1 MKIKSAIFAV
11 SMLAALSGSAAN
23 FVFHGNVSGDMLDVA
38 NWYEVSGTPDI
49 WNIPMNDKADY
60 WTFSAA
66 TRLPTADGDIVGIAR
81 YYYGTDRSQL
91 LLPPSDKYIGVSA
104 SIGKVVIGEG
114 SFRDNTIWI
123 GSDDH
128 AGEDFTL
135 TMDSYG
141 GGSYQHA
148 TNNFYVNP
156 DASQNSYSIKVL
168 GVTYL
173 TNDTHNWGSLINGAL
188 DRIEIKDL
196 NLTFQKVFFNT
207 YAKSYYISGSV
218 NMNYGI
224 DEKNDDNTIPANKW
238 TVYVPQNALTL
249 DEPLIRIDGD
259 LKREDQYNML
269 SEIVFD
275 FNWDYDDYAP
285 GEYTLLSVGR
295 DIIGFDDGDDGGI
308 SIASIDQT
316 KWTLEWKGNDIVLVA
331 VPEPA
336 NVAAVLG
343 ALALAA
349 VAYARRRK

>member
-23 FVFHGNVSGDMLDVA
+23 FVFHGNVSGDMLNLE
-38 NWYEVSGTPDI
+38 NWYEVSGTPYE
-49 WNIPMNDKADY
+49 WSIPMNNGAD
-60 WTFSAA
+60 WEFSAA
-66 TRLPTADGDIVGIAR
+66 SRLPTAGDTVGIAK
-81 YYYGTDRSQL
+81 YKYGTDDQI
-91 LLPPSDKYIGVSA
+91 LLPPVEKYIGVSA

-114 SFRDNTIWI
+114 NARVNTIWI
-123 GSDDH
+123 GSDGH
-128 AGEDFTL
+128 VGEDFTL
-135 TMDSYG
+135 TMDSYS
-141 GGSYQHA
+141 GGSYQNA

-168 GVTYL
+168 GNTYL
-173 TNDTHNWGSLINGAL
+173 TNDTHNWGSLITRAL

-196 NLTFQKVFFNT
+196 NLTYQKVFFNT

-218 NMNYGI
+218 NMNY
-224 DEKNDDNTIPANKW
+224 ETNANNNDNATPANKW

-249 DEPLIRIDGD
+249 DEPLIRIDGN
-259 LKREDQYNML
+259 LKRADQFDML
-269 SEIVFD
+269 SEIVFE
-275 FNWDYDDYAP
+275 FNWGYEDYAP
-285 GEYTLLSVGR
+285 GEYTLISVGG
-295 DIIGFDDGDDGGI
+295 DITGFDDGGI
-308 SIASIDQT
+308 SIMGINDIKWSI
-316 KWTLEWKGNDIVLVA
+316 EWKGKDLVLVG

>member
-23 FVFHGNVSGDMLDVA
+23 FVFHGKVSGDMLDHA
-38 NWYEVSGTPDI
+38 NWYEVSGTPEI
-49 WNIPMNDKADY
+49 WNIPMNNGAD

-66 TRLPTADGDIVGIAR
+66 SRLPEAGDTVGIAR
-81 YYYGTDRSQL
+81 YKYETNSQI
-91 LLPPSDKYIGVSA
+91 LLPPPDKYIGVSA

-123 GSDDH
+123 GSDGH

-148 TNNFYVNP
+148 TNNFYVNS
-156 DASQNSYSIKVL
+156 DASQNSYSIKVI
-168 GVTYL
+168 GETYL
-173 TNDTHNWGSLINGAL
+173 TNDTHNWGSLYARAAL
-188 DRIEIKDL
+188 DKIEINDL
-196 NLTFQKVFFNT
+196 KLAYQKVFFNT

-218 NMNYGI
+218 DMNYEI
-224 DEKNDDNTIPANKW
+224 DEKNDTEPANKW
-238 TVYVPQNALTL
+238 TVFVPQNALTL
-249 DEPLIRIDGD
+249 DEPLIRIDGN
-259 LKREDQYNML
+259 LKRADQFDML

-275 FNWDYDDYAP
+275 FNGDYDDYAP
-285 GEYTLLSVGR
+285 GEYMLLSVGG
-295 DIIGFDDGDDGGI
+295 DITGFDDGGI
-308 SIASIDQT
+308 SIMAIDET
-316 KWTLEWKGNDIVLVA
+316 KWSWKWKGNDFFLVA

-349 VAYARRRK
+349 VAYAKRRK

>member
-38 NWYEVSGTPDI
+38 NWYEVSGTPEV
-49 WNIPMNDKADY
+49 WNIPMNGKAD

-66 TRLPTADGDIVGIAR
+66 SRLPTAGDTVGIAR
-81 YYYGTDRSQL
+81 YYYGTDKSQI
-91 LLPPSDKYIGVSA
+91 LLPPLDKYIGVSA

-123 GSDDH
+123 GSDGH

-141 GGSYQHA
+141 GGSYQNA

-168 GVTYL
+168 GDTYL
-173 TNDTHNWGSLINGAL
+173 TNDTHNWGSLNTRAL

-196 NLTFQKVFFNT
+196 RLAFQKVFFNT

-218 NMNYGI
+218 NMNSGI
-224 DEKNDDNTIPANKW
+224 DDKNNDNTIPANKW

-249 DEPLIRIDGD
+249 DAPLIRIDGN
-259 LKREDQYNML
+259 LKREDQFDML

-275 FNWDYDDYAP
+275 FNWGYEDYAP
-285 GEYTLLSVGR
+285 GEYTLISVGG
-295 DIIGFDDGDDGGI
+295 DITGFDDDGI
-308 SIASIDQT
+308 SIVGISDN
-316 KWTLEWKGNDIVLVA
+316 KWSLEWKGKDLVLVG

-349 VAYARRRK
+349 VAYAKRRK

>member
-1 MKIKSAIFAV
+1 MKIKSSIFAV
-11 SMLAALSGSAAN
+11 SMLVALSVSAAN

-38 NWYEVSGTPDI
+38 NWYEVSGTPDV
-49 WNIPMNDKADY
+49 WSIPINNGAD

-66 TRLPTADGDIVGIAR
+66 SRLPTAGDTVGIAR
-81 YYYGTDRSQL
+81 YKYGTDSQI

-114 SFRDNTIWI
+114 SSRDNTIWI
-123 GSDDH
+123 GSDGH

-141 GGSYQHA
+141 GGSYQSA
-148 TNNFYVNP
+148 KNNFYVNP

-168 GVTYL
+168 GDTYL
-173 TNDTHNWGSLINGAL
+173 TNDTHNWGSLTTRAL

-196 NLTFQKVFFNT
+196 NLVFQSVFFYT

-218 NMNYGI
+218 NMNSLT
-224 DEKNDDNTIPANKW
+224 DSKNDTEPANMW

-249 DEPLIRIDGD
+249 DAPLIRIDGD
-259 LKREDQYNML
+259 LKREDQFDML

-275 FNWDYDDYAP
+275 FNWGYEDYAP
-285 GEYTLLSVGR
+285 GEYTLLSVGG
-295 DIIGFDDGDDGGI
+295 DISGFDDGGI
-308 SIASIDQT
+308 SIMGINDI
-316 KWTLEWKGNDIVLVA
+316 KWSLEWKGNDLVLVG

>member
-38 NWYEVSGTPDI
+38 NWYEVSGTPDV
-49 WNIPMNDKADY
+49 WNIPMNGKAD

-66 TRLPTADGDIVGIAR
+66 SRLPTAGDTVGIAR
-81 YYYGTDRSQL
+81 YYYGTDKSQI
-91 LLPPSDKYIGVSA
+91 LLPPLDKYIGVSA
-104 SIGKVVIGEG
+104 SIGNVVIGEG
-114 SFRDNTIWI
+114 SGRNNTIWI
-123 GSDDH
+123 GSDGH
-128 AGEDFTL
+128 AGEGFTL

-141 GGSYQHA
+141 GGSYQNA
-148 TNNFYVNP
+148 TNNFYVNT

-168 GVTYL
+168 GDTYL
-173 TNDTHNWGSLINGAL
+173 TNDTHNWGSLNTRAL

-196 NLTFQKVFFNT
+196 KLTFQKVFFNT

-218 NMNYGI
+218 NMNYETN
-224 DEKNDDNTIPANKW
+224 DENNNNTIPANKW

-249 DEPLIRIDGD
+249 DAPLIRIDGN
-259 LKREDQYNML
+259 LKRADQFDML

-275 FNWDYDDYAP
+275 FNWGYEDYAP
-285 GEYTLLSVGR
+285 GEYTLISVGG
-295 DIIGFDDGDDGGI
+295 DVVGFDDDDGI
-308 SIASIDQT
+308 SIVGISDN
-316 KWTLEWKGNDIVLVA
+316 KWSLEWKGKDLVLVG

-349 VAYARRRK
+349 AAYARRRK

>member
-1 MKIKSAIFAV
+1 MTMKIKSAIFAV

-23 FVFHGNVSGDMLDVA
+23 FVFHGTVSGDMLDFA
-38 NWYEVSGTPDI
+38 NWYEVSGTPEV
-49 WNIPMNDKADY
+49 WNIPMNNGAD

-66 TRLPTADGDIVGIAR
+66 SRLPTAGDTVGIAR
-81 YYYGTDRSQL
+81 YYGTDKSQI
-91 LLPPSDKYIGVSA
+91 LLPPKDKYIGVSA
-104 SIGKVVIGEG
+104 SIGKVIIGEG

-123 GSDDH
+123 GSDGH

-135 TMDSYG
+135 TMDSYS

-148 TNNFYVNP
+148 MNNFYVNSA
-156 DASQNSYSIKVL
+156 ASQNSYSIKVL
-168 GVTYL
+168 GDTYL
-173 TNDTHNWGSLINGAL
+173 TNDTHNWGSLTTRAL

-196 NLTFQKVFFNT
+196 KLTYQKVFFNT

-218 NMNYGI
+218 NMNFET
-224 DEKNDDNTIPANKW
+224 DSNNNDNTIPANKW

-249 DEPLIRIDGD
+249 DAPLIRIDGN
-259 LKREDQYNML
+259 LKRADQFDML

-275 FNWDYDDYAP
+275 FNWGYEDYAP
-285 GEYTLLSVGR
+285 GEYTLISVGG
-295 DIIGFDDGDDGGI
+295 DVVGFDDDGGI
-308 SIASIDQT
+308 SIAGIDET
-316 KWTLEWKGNDIVLVA
+316 KWSLEWHGNDLVLVG

>member
-23 FVFHGNVSGDMLDVA
+23 FVFHGTVSGDMLNVA
-38 NWYEVSGTPDI
+38 NWYEVSGTPDV
-49 WNIPMNDKADY
+49 WNIPMNGKAD

-66 TRLPTADGDIVGIAR
+66 SRLPTAGDTVGIAR
-81 YYYGTDRSQL
+81 YYYGTDKSQI
-91 LLPPSDKYIGVSA
+91 LLPPLDKYIGVSA
-104 SIGKVVIGEG
+104 LIGKVVIGEG
-114 SFRDNTIWI
+114 SSRDNTIWI
-123 GSDDH
+123 GSDGH

-141 GGSYQHA
+141 GGSYQTA
-148 TNNFYVNP
+148 KNNFYVNP

-168 GVTYL
+168 GDTYL
-173 TNDTHNWGSLINGAL
+173 TNDTHNWGSLNTRAL

-196 NLTFQKVFFNT
+196 KLTFQKVFFNT

-218 NMNYGI
+218 NMNYETN
-224 DEKNDDNTIPANKW
+224 DENNNNTIPANKW

-249 DEPLIRIDGD
+249 DAPLIRIDGN
-259 LKREDQYNML
+259 LKRADQFDML

-275 FNWDYDDYAP
+275 FNWGYEDYAP
-285 GEYTLLSVGR
+285 GEYTLLSVGG
-295 DIIGFDDGDDGGI
+295 DIIGFDDGDGI
-308 SIASIDQT
+308 SIAGIDET
-316 KWTLEWKGNDIVLVA
+316 KWSIEWHGNDLVLVG

>member
-23 FVFHGNVSGDMLDVA
+23 FVFHGNVSGNMLDPA
-38 NWYEVSGTPDI
+38 NWYEVSGTPDV
-49 WNIPMNDKADY
+49 WSIPMNNGAD

-66 TRLPTADGDIVGIAR
+66 SRLPTAGDTVGIAR
-81 YYYGTDRSQL
+81 YKYGTDSQI

-114 SFRDNTIWI
+114 SGRNNTIWI
-123 GSDDH
+123 GSDGH

-141 GGSYQHA
+141 GGSYQNA
-148 TNNFYVNP
+148 TNNFYVNT

-168 GVTYL
+168 GDTYL
-173 TNDTHNWGSLINGAL
+173 TNDTHNWGSLNTRAL

-196 NLTFQKVFFNT
+196 RLAFQKVFFNT

-218 NMNYGI
+218 NMNSGT
-224 DEKNDDNTIPANKW
+224 DEKNDTEPANKW

-249 DEPLIRIDGD
+249 DAPLIRIDGN
-259 LKREDQYNML
+259 LKREDQFDML

-275 FNWDYDDYAP
+275 FNWGYEDYAP
-285 GEYTLLSVGR
+285 GEYTLISVGG
-295 DIIGFDDGDDGGI
+295 DVVGFDDGGI
-308 SIASIDQT
+308 SIVGISDN
-316 KWTLEWKGNDIVLVA
+316 KWSLEWKGNDLVLVG

-349 VAYARRRK
+349 VAYAKRR

>member
-1 MKIKSAIFAV
+1 
-11 SMLAALSGSAAN
+11 MLAALSVSAAN

-38 NWYEVSGTPDI
+38 NWYEVSGTPDV
-49 WNIPMNDKADY
+49 WSIPMNNGAD
-60 WTFSAA
+60 WTFSDAS
-66 TRLPTADGDIVGIAR
+66 RLPTAGDTVGIAR
-81 YYYGTDRSQL
+81 YKYGTDSQI

-114 SFRDNTIWI
+114 SSRDNTIWI
-123 GSDDH
+123 GSDGH

-141 GGSYQHA
+141 GGSYQSA
-148 TNNFYVNP
+148 KNNFYVNP

-168 GVTYL
+168 GDTYL
-173 TNDTHNWGSLINGAL
+173 TNDTHNWGSLTTRAL

-196 NLTFQKVFFNT
+196 NLVFQSVFFYT

-218 NMNYGI
+218 NMNSLT
-224 DEKNDDNTIPANKW
+224 DSKNDTEPANMW

-249 DEPLIRIDGD
+249 DAPLIRIDGD
-259 LKREDQYNML
+259 LKREDQFDML

-275 FNWDYDDYAP
+275 FNWGYEDYAP
-285 GEYTLLSVGR
+285 GEYTLLSVGG
-295 DIIGFDDGDDGGI
+295 DISGFDDGGI
-308 SIASIDQT
+308 SIMGINDI
-316 KWTLEWKGNDIVLVA
+316 KWSLEWKGNDLVLVG

>member
-23 FVFHGNVSGDMLDVA
+23 FVFHGTVSGDMLDFA
-38 NWYEVSGTPDI
+38 NWYEVSGTPEV
-49 WNIPMNDKADY
+49 WNIPMNNGAD

-66 TRLPTADGDIVGIAR
+66 SRLPTAGDTVGIAR
-81 YYYGTDRSQL
+81 YYGTDKSQI
-91 LLPPSDKYIGVSA
+91 LLPPLDKYIGVSA
-104 SIGKVVIGEG
+104 SIGKVIIGEG

-123 GSDDH
+123 GSDGH
-128 AGEDFTL
+128 AGEGFTL
-135 TMDSYG
+135 TMDSYS

-148 TNNFYVNP
+148 MNNFYVNSA
-156 DASQNSYSIKVL
+156 ASQNSYSIKVL
-168 GVTYL
+168 GDTYL
-173 TNDTHNWGSLINGAL
+173 TNDTHNWGSLTTRAL

-196 NLTFQKVFFNT
+196 KLTYQKVFFNT

-218 NMNYGI
+218 NMNYET
-224 DEKNDDNTIPANKW
+224 DSNNDNNTIPANKW

-249 DEPLIRIDGD
+249 DAPLIRIDGN
-259 LKREDQYNML
+259 LKRADQFDML

-275 FNWDYDDYAP
+275 FNWGYEDYAP
-285 GEYTLLSVGR
+285 GEYTLISVGG
-295 DIIGFDDGDDGGI
+295 DVVGFDDDDGI
-308 SIASIDQT
+308 SIVGIDET
-316 KWTLEWKGNDIVLVA
+316 KWSLEWHGNDLVLVG

>member
-38 NWYEVSGTPDI
+38 NWYEVSGTPDV
-49 WNIPMNDKADY
+49 WGIPMNSKDDY
-60 WTFSAA
+60 WTFSPA
-66 TRLPTADGDIVGIAR
+66 TRLPTDGDTVGIAR
-81 YYYGTDRSQL
+81 YYYGTDRSQI

-114 SFRDNTIWI
+114 SGRNNTIWI
-123 GSDDH
+123 GSDGH

-135 TMDSYG
+135 TMDWYG
-141 GGSYQHA
+141 GGSYQSA

-173 TNDTHNWGSLINGAL
+173 TNDTHNWGSLTTRAL

-196 NLTFQKVFFNT
+196 NLTYQKVFFNT

-218 NMNYGI
+218 NMNFET
-224 DEKNDDNTIPANKW
+224 DSNNNDNTIPANKW

-249 DEPLIRIDGD
+249 DEPLIRIDGN
-259 LKREDQYNML
+259 LQRADQYDML

-275 FNWDYDDYAP
+275 FNWDYEDYAP
-285 GEYTLLSVGR
+285 GEYTLLSVGG
-295 DIIGFDDGDDGGI
+295 DIIGFDGDDGISGI
-308 SIASIDQT
+308 SIAGINDIY
-316 KWTLEWKGNDIVLVA
+316 WTLERKGNDIVLVG

>member
-23 FVFHGNVSGDMLDVA
+23 FVFHGNVSGDMLNVA
-38 NWYEVSGTPDI
+38 NWYEVSGTPDV
-49 WNIPMNDKADY
+49 WNIPMNGKAD

-66 TRLPTADGDIVGIAR
+66 SRLPTAGDTVGIAK
-81 YYYGTDRSQL
+81 YKYGTDDQI
-91 LLPPSDKYIGVSA
+91 LLPPVEKYIGVSA

-114 SFRDNTIWI
+114 NARNNTIWI
-123 GSDDH
+123 GSEGH
-128 AGEDFTL
+128 VGEDFTL
-135 TMDSYG
+135 TMDSYS
-141 GGSYQHA
+141 GGSYQNA

-168 GVTYL
+168 GDTYL
-173 TNDTHNWGSLINGAL
+173 TNDTHNWGSLTTRAL

-196 NLTFQKVFFNT
+196 KLTYQKVFFNT

-218 NMNYGI
+218 NMNYETN
-224 DEKNDDNTIPANKW
+224 DENNNNATPANKW

-249 DEPLIRIDGD
+249 DAPLIRIDGN
-259 LKREDQYNML
+259 LKRADQFDML

-275 FNWDYDDYAP
+275 FNWGYEDYAP
-285 GEYTLLSVGR
+285 GEYTLISVGG
-295 DIIGFDDGDDGGI
+295 DVVGFDDDDGI
-308 SIASIDQT
+308 SIVGISDN
-316 KWTLEWKGNDIVLVA
+316 KWSLEWKGKDLVLVG

>member
-23 FVFHGNVSGDMLDVA
+23 FVFHGNVSGDMLNLE
-38 NWYEVSGTPDI
+38 NWYEVSGTPYE
-49 WNIPMNDKADY
+49 WSIPINNGSD
-60 WTFSAA
+60 WEFSAA
-66 TRLPTADGDIVGIAR
+66 SRLPTAGDTVGIAK
-81 YYYGTDRSQL
+81 YKYGTDDQI
-91 LLPPSDKYIGVSA
+91 LLPPVEKYIGVSA

-114 SFRDNTIWI
+114 NARNNTIWI
-123 GSDDH
+123 GSDGH
-128 AGEDFTL
+128 VGEDFTL

-141 GGSYQHA
+141 GGSYQNA
-148 TNNFYVNP
+148 NNNFYINP

-168 GVTYL
+168 GDTYL
-173 TNDTHNWGSLINGAL
+173 TNDTHNWGSLTTRAL

-196 NLTFQKVFFNT
+196 KLTYQKVFFNT

-218 NMNYGI
+218 NMNYETN
-224 DEKNDDNTIPANKW
+224 DENNNNATPANKW

-249 DEPLIRIDGD
+249 DAPLIRIDGN
-259 LKREDQYNML
+259 LKRADQFDML

-275 FNWDYDDYAP
+275 FNWGYEDYAP
-285 GEYTLLSVGR
+285 GEYTLISVGG
-295 DIIGFDDGDDGGI
+295 DVVGFDDGGI
-308 SIASIDQT
+308 SIAAIDDS
-316 KWTLEWKGNDIVLVA
+316 KWSLEWKGKDLVLVG

-349 VAYARRRK
+349 AAYARRRK

>member
-1 MKIKSAIFAV
+1 MKIKSAIFAA

-23 FVFHGNVSGDMLDVA
+23 FVFHGNVSGDMLNVA
-38 NWYEVSGTPDI
+38 NWYEVSGTPEV
-49 WNIPMNDKADY
+49 WNIPMNGKAD

-66 TRLPTADGDIVGIAR
+66 SRLPTAGDTVGIAR
-81 YYYGTDRSQL
+81 YYYGTDKSQI
-91 LLPPSDKYIGVSA
+91 LLPPLDKYIGVSA

-114 SFRDNTIWI
+114 SSRNNTIWI
-123 GSDDH
+123 GSDGH

-141 GGSYQHA
+141 GGSYQNA
-148 TNNFYVNP
+148 NNNFYVNP

-168 GVTYL
+168 GDTYL
-173 TNDTHNWGSLINGAL
+173 TNDTHNWGSLTTRAL

-196 NLTFQKVFFNT
+196 KLTYQKVFFNT

-218 NMNYGI
+218 NMNYETNS
-224 DEKNDDNTIPANKW
+224 DNNNNTITANKW

-249 DEPLIRIDGD
+249 DAPLIRIDGN
-259 LKREDQYNML
+259 LKRADQFDML

-275 FNWDYDDYAP
+275 FNWGYEDYAP
-285 GEYTLLSVGR
+285 GEYTLLSVGG
-295 DIIGFDDGDDGGI
+295 DIIGFDDGDGI
-308 SIASIDQT
+308 SIVGISDN
-316 KWTLEWKGNDIVLVA
+316 KWSLEWKGKDLVLVG

>member
-1 MKIKSAIFAV
+1 MKIKSSIFAV

-23 FVFHGNVSGDMLDVA
+23 FVFHGTVSGDMLDRA
-38 NWYEVSGTPDI
+38 NWYEVSGTPEV
-49 WNIPMNDKADY
+49 WNIPMNGKAD

-66 TRLPTADGDIVGIAR
+66 KRLPTAGDIVGIAR
-81 YYYGTDRSQL
+81 YYYGTDKSQL
-91 LLPPSDKYIGVSA
+91 LLPPADKYIGVSA

-123 GSDDH
+123 GSDGH

-141 GGSYQHA
+141 GGSYQGA
-148 TNNFYVNP
+148 NNNFYVNSA
-156 DASQNSYSIKVL
+156 ASQNSYSIKVL
-168 GVTYL
+168 GDTYL
-173 TNDTHNWGSLINGAL
+173 TQDTHNWGSLTTRRAL
-188 DRIEIKDL
+188 DRIEITDL
-196 NLTFQKVFFNT
+196 KLAYQKVFFNT

-218 NMNYGI
+218 NINYET
-224 DEKNDDNTIPANKW
+224 DEKNDTELANMW

-249 DEPLIRIDGD
+249 DAPLIRIDGN
-259 LKREDQYNML
+259 LKREDQFDML

-275 FNWDYDDYAP
+275 FNGDYDDYAP
-285 GEYTLLSVGR
+285 GEYTLLSVGG
-295 DIIGFDDGDDGGI
+295 DITGFDDGGI
-308 SIASIDQT
+308 SIMAIDET
-316 KWTLEWKGNDIVLVA
+316 KWSLEWKGKDLVLVG